1 MRYCPWPAL
10 ALLLIATTAQVAQAQ
25 SSGSSGLLASDRLTP
40 ATAAPAVVPELLP
53 LAEAYRFDA
62 EAAPR
67 LAPAGEAALYQAVQR
82 DRRRGVTYA
91 LVGLA
96 LIGTGSLIDGGA
108 GTAVSVGG
116 AVVTAYGVFLLVRR

>member
-1 MRYCPWPAL
+1 MRYSSWPAMV
-10 ALLLIATTAQVAQAQ
+10 LLLIATTAHVAQAQ
-25 SSGSSGLLASDRLTP
+25 SSGSSVLLASDRLAP
-40 ATAAPAVVPELLP
+40 AASVPAVVPELLP

-62 EAAPR
+62 EAAAR
-67 LAPAGEAALYQAVQR
+67 IAPAGEAALYQTVQR
-82 DRRRGVTYA
+82 DLRRGVTYA

-96 LIGTGSLIDGGA
+96 LIGAGSLIDGGA